1 MEIKHLYVITHKF
14 IGQHASDILNK
25 WSMCQVC
32 HMKIVERDQKK
43 KSFSSELQSFELLCN
58 IHGKIYVLLF
68 NQQSNNFE
76 SKRREFKRKDTHLQK
91 PYTFND
97 SKSFCITPIWQ
108 QKLPVRR
115 KKKLL
120 SMNYDSIE
128 YVASCVSYIFLR
140 SSSSCSLRLHVVSA
154 RVIYEMEAIK
164 QNLYLK
170 SLRRRTL

>member
-1 MEIKHLYVITHKF
+1 MFADLHIATDWMSVFVLGPFKFLDMEIKHLYVITHKF

-115 KKKLL
+115 KK
-120 SMNYDSIE
+120 NYYRWIM
-128 YVASCVSYIFLR
+128 IQL
-140 SSSSCSLRLHVVSA
+140 
-154 RVIYEMEAIK
+154 
-164 QNLYLK
+164 N
-170 SLRRRTL
+170 T